1 MRKLDTARL
10 FIRLTHAV
18 MALLILS
25 GVFIYRSMNVMEVGD
40 LMRVYHS
47 YPYMMEHILCGLAAY
62 LVFSVAAAKIHR
74 SGLHDGTQSGQN

>member
-1 MRKLDTARL
+1 MRKYDTARL

-25 GVFIYRSMNVMEVGD
+25 GVFIYRSMNVMEVD
-40 LMRVYHS
+40 ELMRVYHS

-62 LVFSVAAAKIHR
+62 LVFAVASAKIHR
-74 SGLHDGTQSGQN
+74 SGLHDPSQSGQN